1 MLRKYF
7 LLYTVVVFF
16 TSCSLSNSS
25 KMQETGA
32 VKWPEITQEMRPWT
46 RWWWFGNVL
55 TEKDITAALESYRK
69 AGIGGVEITPVYG
82 VRGEESKFIDF
93 LSPEWMDKLVY
104 TLAEAKRLGMGV
116 DMANTSGWP
125 FGGPWVDE
133 DMACKSM
140 LSKTFE
146 LQEGER
152 LAERIEYVRQPLVYT
167 QNGSKVNIDDVKE
180 PVTANRN
187 LQENCYAQIWYKKS
201 LPLITVTANKKQA
214 GQVGFTETI
223 DLTDR
228 VKNGFLDWTAPK
240 GDWLICALFQ
250 GNHG

>member
-1 MLRKYF
+1 MYKR
-7 LLYTVVVFF
+7 
-16 TSCSLSNSS
+16 
-25 KMQETGA
+25 Q
-32 VKWPEITQEMRPWT
+32 
-46 RWWWFGNVL
+46 
-55 TEKDITAALESYRK
+55 
-69 AGIGGVEITPVYG
+69 
-82 VRGEESKFIDF
+82 
-93 LSPEWMDKLVY
+93 VY

-133 DMACKSM
+133 DMASKSM

-146 LQEGER
+146 LQEGQR
-152 LAERIEYVRQPLVYT
+152 LDERIEDIRQPLVYT
-167 QNGSKVNIDDVKE
+167 QSGLKVNIDDVKE

-201 LPLITVTANKKQA
+201 LPLVAVTANKKQV

-228 VKNGFLDWTAPK
+228 VKNGFLDWTAPQ
-240 GDWLICALFQ
+240 GDWVVCALFQ
-250 GNHG
+250 GNHGKMVERAGPGGEGNVIDLSLIHI